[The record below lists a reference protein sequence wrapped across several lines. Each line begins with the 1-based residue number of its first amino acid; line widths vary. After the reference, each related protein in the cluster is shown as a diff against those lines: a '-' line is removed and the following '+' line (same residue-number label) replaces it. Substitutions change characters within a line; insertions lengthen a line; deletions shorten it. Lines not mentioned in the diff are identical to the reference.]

1 MANVKKK
8 AKMGRPAAAPGTKKD
23 KWISFRVTQDMFD
36 AFNAEC
42 KRRGLSRADVL
53 SDFIFDITNRCS

>member
-1 MANVKKK
+1 MTNVKKK

-23 KWISFRVTQDMFD
+23 KWISFRVTEEMFD
-36 AFNAEC
+36 AFNTEC

-53 SDFIFDITNRCS
+53 TDFIFDITSERS